1 MSLAS
6 DYAFQE
12 EWFTLALE
20 YIKPILAENHL
31 ETGVYSRPFNPDYD
45 RYLYLDQTGSLK
57 FFTVRFDKSLVG
69 FAIFFLDTEIQQK
82 DVVSATQS
90 VNFVMKGH
98 RGIGLAFMRF
108 CDDILLKQGVNTIWR
123 QSTAKLDISK
133 IYERMGYTFVEKS
146 YRRGNS

>member
-1 MSLAS
+1 MFSAS
-6 DYAFQE
+6 DYKFQE
-12 EWFTLALE
+12 EPFTPALE
-20 YIKPILAENHL
+20 SIKPLLLENHL
-31 ETGVYSRPFNPDYD
+31 ETGVYGLPFNPDFDWYLHLD
-45 RYLYLDQTGSLK
+45 RTDGLK
-57 FFTVRFDKSLVG
+57 FFTVRNDKGVVG
-69 FAIFFLDTEIQQK
+69 VAIFFISVEIQQME
-82 DVVSATQS
+82 VLSATQS
-90 VNFVMKGH
+90 VNYVQKGH